1 MQDVGGV
8 LATVRRIKALG
19 VQISIDDFG
28 TGYVSLAYL
37 QRFDV
42 DRLKIDQKSIRQIV
56 TNKDETT
63 IVCAIIDLAGALRLT
78 TIAEGI
84 EYQEA
89 AQCLRAM
96 GCLQGQGYYF
106 SQANDCICCGGICNR
121 SSQFLNLRYERF

>member
-1 MQDVGGV
+1 MTESILVQDVGGV

-28 TGYVSLAYL
+28 TGYFNLAYL

-96 GCLQGQGYYF
+96 GCLQGRATILHKPMTVSAVAAFVTGH
-106 SQANDCICCGGICNR
+106 CN
-121 SSQFLNLRYERF
+121 SSI